1 MRPKQEEDR
10 NIMTDKAAQKPLEE
24 LTIEESFRE
33 LDRLVQT
40 MESGNT
46 SLEES
51 FQLYAKGMQLLKSCN
66 DKIDLVEKKMLQI
79 SEDGKL
85 IEF

>member
-1 MRPKQEEDR
+1 
-10 NIMTDKAAQKPLEE
+10 MTDKTTQEE
-24 LTIEESFRE
+24 LQELTVEESFAE
-33 LDRLVQT
+33 LDKLVQQ
-40 MESGNT
+40 MESGRA

-51 FQLYAKGMQLLKSCN
+51 FQLYAKGMQILKNCN

-79 SEDGKL
+79 SEDGNL

>member
-1 MRPKQEEDR
+1 MAEKATQDPMQE
-10 NIMTDKAAQKPLEE
+10 MTV
-24 LTIEESFRE
+24 EESFAE
-33 LDRLVQT
+33 LDRLVQQ

-51 FQLYAKGMQLLKSCN
+51 FQLYAKGMQLLKNCN
-66 DKIDLVEKKMLQI
+66 EKIDLVEKKMLQI

>member
-1 MRPKQEEDR
+1 
-10 NIMTDKAAQKPLEE
+10 MTEKEKENFSEE
-24 LTIEESFRE
+24 LSVEESFAM
-33 LDRLVQT
+33 LDRLLEK
-40 MESGNT
+40 MEGGEA

-51 FQLYAKGMQLLKSCN
+51 FQLYTKGMQLLKNCN

-85 IEF
+85 VEF

>member
-1 MRPKQEEDR
+1 MTEKEKQVQQAVPED
-10 NIMTDKAAQKPLEE
+10 
-24 LTIEESFRE
+24 LTVEESFAQ
-33 LDRLVQT
+33 LDSLVQQ
-40 MESGNT
+40 MENGNP

-51 FQLYAKGMQLLKSCN
+51 FQLYARGMELLKHCN
-66 DKIDLVEKKMLQI
+66 EKIDLVEKKMLQI